1 MTRRV
6 AAFDFDGTIAKRDTL
21 VPFLFR
27 QAPAKAVVASIAG
40 CVRAAPGGTDG
51 FRDRL
56 KAHLCRS
63 LFAGV
68 AAAELERVGLDYA
81 QGLPRL
87 YRPDVLDHIT
97 WHRAQ
102 GHDLVLVTASLGVYA
117 RPAAQALDF
126 GHVIATE
133 LEVDASGRLTGALAA
148 PNVRG
153 AEKKRRLLEWLS
165 GSDAGHVTD
174 ADHDVELWAYGDSA
188 GDAHML
194 ELADHHRWIGRR
206 ASKRHLDTGGA

>member
-6 AAFDFDGTIAKRDTL
+6 AAFDFDGTITKRDTL

-27 QAPAKAVVASIAG
+27 QAPAKATVASIAG
-40 CVRAAPGGTDG
+40 SVRAAPEGTAG

-56 KAHLCRS
+56 KAHLCHS
-63 LFAGV
+63 LFAG
-68 AAAELERVGLDYA
+68 ADATALEHAGTRYAE
-81 QGLPRL
+81 GLPRL
-87 YRPDVLDHIT
+87 YRPDVVDQIT

-117 RPAAQALDF
+117 RPAAEALGF

-133 LEVDASGRLTGALAA
+133 LEVGDDGRLTGALAA

-153 AEKKRRLLEWLS
+153 AEKKRRLLEWLT
-165 GSDAGHVTD
+165 GTDDSDGD
-174 ADHDVELWAYGDSA
+174 DDVELWAYGDSA
-188 GDAHML
+188 GDADL
-194 ELADHHRWIGRR
+194 LALADHPQGIGRR
-206 ASKRHLDTGGA
+206 ASNRRPDRGGA